1 MARKRNATGKRRTS
15 GKRRTTARTLTGLS
29 LVSLLMAAAAVVGVG
44 APPAWGYPY
53 TNVVLVGHGWGPGIG
68 MGQWGALGD
77 ALDGATYQQIL
88 LHFYGQ
94 TTSGPATLATLPAA
108 SEATDIRVALVQN
121 DGNFT
126 IVSSDSPFSVAG
138 VSFAA
143 GQAAEIVPASAS
155 APSGATGRTGT
166 SGATSGTGFDVF
178 QGPGCA
184 GPWPSTPVASAVAN
198 PTAVPAQDPPLG
210 APGAASQ
217 VLQLCQAGGN
227 LEVRGDIEATT
238 NAAGQLRTVNIL
250 PLEQYVAGVVP
261 NESPSGWGSLGGP
274 GPQGHAQGFQEL
286 EAQAVA
292 ARSYVMSDLGG
303 WGGYA
308 DICDTTCQ
316 SYRGIADET
325 ALTDE
330 ATMDSAGVV
339 VMMPDGSV
347 ATTFYSSSTG
357 GYTAPSQFVAVP
369 DPGDAVCV
377 AGACN
382 PHHTWQAQI
391 PVTTIEAAYPAIG
404 TLLAVDVTRR
414 NGYGDFGG
422 RVLDLSLEGSS
433 GSVSLSGYAFANRFG
448 LQSNWFSVASQPSG
462 GISGYWLAGIRGGV
476 FSFGNAHFYGSM
488 GGKPLDKPIVGIAAT
503 PDGGG
508 YWEVASDGG
517 VFSFGN
523 AHFYGSLP
531 GMSFPAHAVALLPTA
546 TGKGYLIVTAGGRT
560 VELGDAPQFGQVAG
574 SVDGWASTLVGGAM
588 VDQ

>member
-1 MARKRNATGKRRTS
+1 MPVARKRNATGKRRTS

-155 APSGATGRTGT
+155 AP

-476 FSFGNAHFYGSM
+476 FSFGNAHFYGS
-488 GGKPLDKPIVGIAAT
+488 
-503 PDGGG
+503 
-508 YWEVASDGG
+508 
-517 VFSFGN
+517 
-523 AHFYGSLP
+523 LP